1 MLNQVTLIGR
11 VVETPVVK
19 KLESDNKATTLVLA
33 VTRAFKNM
41 NGNYD
46 TDFIRIS
53 LWNGIAENAA
63 EYLRKGDIVGI
74 KGRISVRD
82 TEVNFT
88 TKDEILH
95 KKLSILEVIGERV
108 CFIHTNR
115 KKGTE
120 VVEEELWN
128 KAMTFGHGFIIYSSR
143 SLITLIIFWDIILIN
158 GTNVAII
165 VMINTN
171 NPKYNGLR
179 YVIVYSESFT
189 LSKGSVM
196 LDP

>member
-1 MLNQVTLIGR
+1 M
-11 VVETPVVK
+11 K

-120 VVEEELWN
+120 VVEEEL
-128 KAMTFGHGFIIYSSR
+128 
-143 SLITLIIFWDIILIN
+143 
-158 GTNVAII
+158 
-165 VMINTN
+165 
-171 NPKYNGLR
+171 
-179 YVIVYSESFT
+179 
-189 LSKGSVM
+189 
-196 LDP
+196 

>member
-115 KKGTE
+115 KKG
-120 VVEEELWN
+120 LY
-128 KAMTFGHGFIIYSSR
+128 I
-143 SLITLIIFWDIILIN
+143 
-158 GTNVAII
+158 
-165 VMINTN
+165 
-171 NPKYNGLR
+171 
-179 YVIVYSESFT
+179 
-189 LSKGSVM
+189 
-196 LDP
+196 

>member
-74 KGRISVRD
+74 KGRISV
-82 TEVNFT
+82 
-88 TKDEILH
+88 
-95 KKLSILEVIGERV
+95 LEVIGERV

-120 VVEEELWN
+120 VVEEEL
-128 KAMTFGHGFIIYSSR
+128 
-143 SLITLIIFWDIILIN
+143 
-158 GTNVAII
+158 
-165 VMINTN
+165 
-171 NPKYNGLR
+171 
-179 YVIVYSESFT
+179 
-189 LSKGSVM
+189 
-196 LDP
+196 

>member
-88 TKDEILH
+88 TKDE
-95 KKLSILEVIGERV
+95 RV

-179 YVIVYSESFT
+179 
-189 LSKGSVM
+189 
-196 LDP
+196 

>member
-143 SLITLIIFWDIILIN
+143 SLMTLIIFWDIILIN

-179 YVIVYSESFT
+179 
-189 LSKGSVM
+189 
-196 LDP
+196 

>member
-95 KKLSILEVIGERV
+95 KKLSILEVMVKEFVSFIQIG
-108 CFIHTNR
+108 
-115 KKGTE
+115 KKE
-120 VVEEELWN
+120 P
-128 KAMTFGHGFIIYSSR
+128 R
-143 SLITLIIFWDIILIN
+143 
-158 GTNVAII
+158 
-165 VMINTN
+165 
-171 NPKYNGLR
+171 
-179 YVIVYSESFT
+179 
-189 LSKGSVM
+189 
-196 LDP
+196 